1 MYQVLVDNVC
11 VKEYPYKIQA
21 TMYCLMKGYVYSGW
35 DDWENS
41 SIGGIVILDPEVK
54 IRKV

>member
-35 DDWENS
+35 DDWENG
-41 SIGGIVILDPEVK
+41 SIGRIVVLDPKVK